1 MQHPSV
7 TEDDGMRGRRNG
19 IIQSDKAI
27 TIPDMNIENRYM

>member
-7 TEDDGMRGRRNG
+7 TEDDGMWGRRNG

-27 TIPDMNIENRYM
+27 TIPDMNMEKRNM